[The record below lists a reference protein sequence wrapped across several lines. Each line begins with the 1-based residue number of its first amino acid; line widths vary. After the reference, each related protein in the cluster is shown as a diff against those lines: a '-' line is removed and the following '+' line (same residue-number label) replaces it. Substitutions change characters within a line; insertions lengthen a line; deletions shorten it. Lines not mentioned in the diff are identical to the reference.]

1 MPPFFFSNPFAL
13 IIYPDERAE
22 IFFFRKKQVIALAGP
37 RACFLFSW
45 SLASELLWLIVFNV
59 MCRRTWY
66 LRAFIWFL
74 CYKKEEVICPKKEK
88 KQLKAKDSSTF
99 HCIRRKKKF
108 GSKHV
113 WRFFA
118 PTYYMAIEEVIH
130 V

>member
-1 MPPFFFSNPFAL
+1 ML
-13 IIYPDERAE
+13 CAE
-22 IFFFRKKQVIALAGP
+22 GHGI
-37 RACFLFSW
+37 
-45 SLASELLWLIVFNV
+45 SELLYGSYVIKRKRLFVQ
-59 MCRRTWY
+59 
-66 LRAFIWFL
+66 
-74 CYKKEEVICPKKEK
+74 KEKK
-88 KQLKAKDSSTF
+88 KQLKQKTRLLS

>member
-1 MPPFFFSNPFAL
+1 MKEQNF
-13 IIYPDERAE
+13 
-22 IFFFRKKQVIALAGP
+22 FFFRKKQVIALAGP

>member
-88 KQLKAKDSSTF
+88 KQLKQKTRLLS